1 MVTRRSISGEASPRT
16 ARQPLSL
23 PADDVRIIAVL
34 PALNQAQD
42 IGRLISKLKFHA
54 DEVVVVDDGSMDETA
69 HVAEG
74 AGACVLKHEAELGK
88 EEALKTG
95 IRAAQALGADL
106 IILQAD
112 DGGALPTTARTMVAA
127 DTNHHR

>member
-1 MVTRRSISGEASPRT
+1 MVTRRPIPGEPNTRPT
-16 ARQPLSL
+16 HQPLSL
-23 PADDVRIIAVL
+23 PANDVRIVAVL
-34 PALNQAQD
+34 PVLNQAED
-42 IGRLISKLKFHA
+42 IGRLISKMKYHA
-54 DEVVVVDDGSMDETA
+54 DEVVVVDDGSNDGTA

-74 AGACVLKHEAELGK
+74 AGACVLKHEAKLGK

-112 DGGALPTTARTMVAA
+112 DGGALPSTAHPMVGAQ
-127 DTNHHR
+127 DNHS